1 MKSIFHPEGNDGGM
15 GAVPERSSLDPSF
28 QWDLAQLY
36 ESDEAWEA
44 DYKKIDSMV
53 EPLEKMRGQ
62 LNSAEAVAGYLDEEI
77 ELDRMI
83 HKLYVYAH
91 LKQDEDTAHNGNQAR
106 MSRMQAKLAE
116 AGARLA
122 WSTPEILANS
132 EEDLK
137 AWTESEVLKK
147 DRYAMIRL
155 LRRKPHTL
163 SDKEEILLSQAAEVF
178 AAPGK
183 AFQFLTDAD
192 LTFPELKDENGNL
205 VELSKG
211 RYILFMLNK
220 DRRVRKD
227 AFEALADTYGGVRN
241 TLAST
246 LSSQVKLQNFMAKAR
261 HYPSA
266 LEASLHEDNVPKDL
280 YESLISATHAALE
293 HYYGYLDL
301 RKRQLGIEDLDM
313 YDVYVPLVPEYEVK
327 VSYEE
332 AQQWVLEACEPLGKA
347 YVDVL
352 KTAFTDGWID
362 VYENRGKRSG
372 AYSSGCYDSLPYI
385 LLNYQGTLSN
395 VFTLVHELGHSM
407 HSYLANQAQSP
418 RFSRYPI
425 FLAEIASTLNEGLLL
440 KYLLEKQTDPRF
452 RAYLLN
458 HLCDGFKG
466 TVYRQTMFAEYEK
479 IIHEMDAAGTPLTPE
494 SMSKTYYDLNAQYF
508 GPGLKAD
515 ERIGLEWSRVPHFY
529 YNFYVYKYATS
540 FCASQ
545 VFLQRVIESE
555 QMRDQYLGLLKAGG
569 SDDPLA
575 LIQRAGV
582 DLTDRKT
589 LESAF
594 ETFGRTVTELGKV
607 LEELGRKSP
616 NRM

>member
-1 MKSIFHPEGNDGGM
+1 MNWTYHAEGNQGGM
-15 GAVPERSSLDPSF
+15 GAVPERSSLEAKY
-28 QWDLAQLY
+28 QWDLARLY
-36 ESDEAWEA
+36 ASDQAWEA
-44 DYKKIDSMV
+44 DYAKIDSLV
-53 EPLEKMRGQ
+53 APLEAMRGT
-62 LNSAEAVAGYLDEEI
+62 LSSAEAVAKFLDEEI
-77 ELDRMI
+77 ELDRMV

-91 LKQDEDTAHNGNQAR
+91 LKQDEDTAHSANQAR
-106 MSRMQAKLAE
+106 MARVQARLAE
-116 AGARLA
+116 VSARLA

-132 EEDLK
+132 QDDLK
-137 AWTESEVLKK
+137 AWVDSDILKK
-147 DRYAMIRL
+147 DRYALIRL

-163 SDKEEILLSQAAEVF
+163 SDKEEILLSQASDVF
-178 AAPGK
+178 AAPSK

-192 LTFPELKDENGNL
+192 LTFPEIEDGQGNK

-211 RYILFMLNK
+211 RYILFLLDKN
-220 DRRVRKD
+220 RQVRKR
-227 AFEALADTYGGVRN
+227 AFEALSDTYGGVRN

-246 LSSQVKLQNFMAKAR
+246 LSSHVKLQNFIAR
-261 HYPSA
+261 ARSFPSA
-266 LEASLHEDNVPKDL
+266 LEASLHEDNVPKEL
-280 YESLISATHAALE
+280 YESLIAATHSAFG
-293 HYYGYLDL
+293 HYYDYLDL
-301 RKRQLGIEDLDM
+301 RKHQLGIQDLDI

-327 VSYEE
+327 VPYEE
-332 AQQWVLEACEPLGKA
+332 AQQWVLEACAPLGEE
-347 YVDVL
+347 YVSVL

-395 VFTLVHELGHSM
+395 VFTLIHELGHSM
-407 HSYLANQAQSP
+407 HSYLANEAQSP

-440 KYLLEKQTDPRF
+440 TYLLKKQTDPRF

-466 TVYRQTMFAEYEK
+466 TVYRQTMFAEFEK
-479 IIHEMDAAGTPLTPE
+479 IIHEMDASATPLTAE
-494 SMSKTYYDLNAQYF
+494 SMADTYYDLNAQYF
-508 GPGLKAD
+508 GPGMQAD
-515 ERIGLEWSRVPHFY
+515 RRIALEWSRVPHFY

-545 VFLQRVIESE
+545 LFLQRVLEGE
-555 QMRDQYLGLLKAGG
+555 QKRDQFLDLLRAGG

-575 LIQRAGV
+575 LVQRAGV
-582 DLTDRKT
+582 DLADKKT

-594 ETFGRTVTELGKV
+594 ETFGKTVKELGAV
-607 LEELGRKSP
+607 LKGLSEV
-616 NRM
+616 NA